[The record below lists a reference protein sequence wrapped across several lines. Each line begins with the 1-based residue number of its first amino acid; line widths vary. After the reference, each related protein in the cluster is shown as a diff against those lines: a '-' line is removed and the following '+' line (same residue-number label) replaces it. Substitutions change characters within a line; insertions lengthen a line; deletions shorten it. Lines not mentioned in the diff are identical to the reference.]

1 MTKNIALSLFAL
13 IVTAFNVQP
22 LVAQPKI
29 SGPDSVKVGE
39 VAYFGLK
46 TAKDGVFGINGVP
59 EDQKDNIR
67 YLKALDDSPVVV
79 VQFTK
84 AAVLIIV
91 AADHDENGKIQVTS
105 KLVIVGTPNWIPAP
119 NDPVVPPKPLPTPPD
134 ADYFGELK
142 AAYLVNPDEAQRSQL
157 KAVYDTLVSEL
168 KSGKLTSNA
177 TVAARLSALAKNN
190 TLTAVKKVNAD
201 YLRKK
206 IGTTWNKT
214 KLIETLTTISV
225 SMEMLK

>member
-13 IVTAFNVQP
+13 IVTAFNVN
-22 LVAQPKI
+22 AQPKI
-29 SGPDSVKVGE
+29 TGPDSIKVGE

-84 AAVLIIV
+84 AAVLVLI
-91 AADHDENGKIQVTS
+91 AADHDENGKIQATS
-105 KLVIVGTPNWIPAP
+105 KLVVIGTPNWIPAP
-119 NDPVVPPKPLPTPPD
+119 TDPVVPPKPKPVTPPD
-134 ADYFGELK
+134 EEFFGELK
-142 AAYLVNPDEAQRSQL
+142 AAYLVSPDEDQRSKL
-157 KAVYDTLVSEL
+157 KAAYDAVVSDL
-168 KSGKLTSNA
+168 KAGKLTTNSA
-177 TVAARLSALAKNN
+177 VAARLSTLARNN

-201 YLRKK
+201 YLKKK
-206 IGTTWNKT
+206 IGSTWNKA
-214 KLIETLTTISV
+214 KLIETFTTISV

>member
-13 IVTAFNVQP
+13 IVTAFNVN
-22 LVAQPKI
+22 AQPKI
-29 SGPDSVKVGE
+29 TGPDSIKVGE

-84 AAVLIIV
+84 AAVLTFI

-105 KLVIVGTPNWIPAP
+105 KLVIVGTPNWVPAP
-119 NDPVVPPKPLPTPPD
+119 NEPVVPPKPKPDTPPD
-134 ADYFGELK
+134 ADFFEELK
-142 AAYLVNPDEAQRSQL
+142 AAYLVSPDDEQRSKL
-157 KAVYDTLVSEL
+157 KAVYDAVISDL
-168 KSGKLTSNA
+168 KAGKLTNNSA
-177 TVAARLSALAKNN
+177 VAMKLSTLARNN

-201 YLRKK
+201 YLKKK
-206 IGTTWNKT
+206 IGSTWNKA
-214 KLIETLTTISV
+214 KLIETLTTLSI